1 MRVMA
6 AEAPK
11 EQRVGH
17 VSMVRVHMDPRLGLE
32 SVVSGLYEHQ
42 IPLKLYFPFK
52 ELIGFV

>member
-17 VSMVRVHMDPRLGLE
+17 VPMVRVHMDPRLGLE

-42 IPLKLYFPFK
+42 IPLKLYFPLE